1 MFWLQLVSEEFL
13 ELIVFNVLL
22 VGVIGLIVSFIG
34 TMIPPMR
41 PYRPAINLIS
51 CILLIAG
58 SYFQGGFN
66 KQKEYHQRI
75 IEMQKKLDEV
85 KVRSD
90 HMNEEIDK
98 KVNEKLNKLKD
109 KVDENRREI
118 DKNKKV
124 IDSDCKLP
132 DVARMLYNRSVDNEV
147 SGSTS
152 KSDARTSD
160 TGKTRDKQHK

>member
-1 MFWLQLVSEEFL
+1 MFWLRFIPDVTLEF
-13 ELIVFNVLL
+13 IVFNVIII
-22 VGVIGLIVSFIG
+22 GCIGLLISFVG
-34 TMIPPMR
+34 SMIPPLR
-41 PYRPAINLIS
+41 PYRPTINLIS
-51 CILLIAG
+51 VILLIVG

-98 KVNEKLNKLKD
+98 KVNEKLNKLKG